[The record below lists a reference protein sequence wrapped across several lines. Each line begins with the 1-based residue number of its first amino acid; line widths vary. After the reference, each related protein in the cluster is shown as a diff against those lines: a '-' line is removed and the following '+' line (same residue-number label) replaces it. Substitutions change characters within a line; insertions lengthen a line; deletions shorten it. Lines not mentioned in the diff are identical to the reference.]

1 MAGCAACIYCIG
13 IICIYV
19 QVWWRPHTSSK
30 FFMLR
35 THIHTHKHTYTH
47 WFFTCLPPPVCA
59 DTCCSTAN
67 NDGTPTGGSAA
78 YTRVRLQRCRYR
90 GMHTQGYHTLGTRYL
105 CWYLHTFDIAW
116 IIRFPL
122 RRCAS
127 RPRARAC
134 VRSFH
139 SVMKNPPENRP
150 NADK

>member
-1 MAGCAACIYCIG
+1 MDLGRMCSVYLLCRYY
-13 IICIYV
+13 IYV
-19 QVWWRPHTSSK
+19 QVRWRPHTSSK

-35 THIHTHKHTYTH
+35 THTYTRIH

-78 YTRVRLQRCRYR
+78 YTRVGLQRCRYR

-105 CWYLHTFDIAW
+105 CWYLHTFVIAR

-122 RRCAS
+122 RRCAC
-127 RPRARAC
+127 RPRARAY

-139 SVMKNPPENRP
+139 SAMKNPPENRS